1 MNKYELLWQKILE
14 ELESIYDPETFN
26 DLFRPLKSIYRFHNN
41 HIYILVENEFTKN
54 RINQIHI
61 KKINELAKRF
71 HKDELVDFIF
81 ITNTKDLPSEL
92 QEKSDYSVNTN
103 YEMTG
108 LNANYT
114 FPTFVVGKSNNYAF
128 SVSMIVADQLGTAH
142 NPLYIFGDVGLGKT
156 HLMQAIGNKAIENNI
171 NSKVLY
177 VKSDIFVE
185 EYYAHFKN
193 QMMDEFNEK
202 YRSVDVLLIDD
213 IQMLSGATQTQL
225 EFFKLFEILH
235 SRNKQIVITS
245 DKPASELKKIMDR
258 LTSRFQWGLSVDIKI
273 PDAQHRLDILKKKLA
288 AEFDP
293 NTYQDVPID
302 ALEYIASVFSTN
314 IRELEGALNR
324 AMTYTK
330 IHKLKPSVKNFK
342 IALESLVNTRIK
354 SDQLNENNYDKIQS
368 VVADFYSIKVEDMI
382 GKKRDYKSTL
392 PRHIAMYLIKYLYD
406 VPYKTIGELFGN
418 RDHSS
423 VLSACSKIENELE
436 SDPILKKAIEDITKK
451 LGVEK

>member
-1 MNKYELLWQKILE
+1 MNKYELLWQKILV

-26 DLFRPLKSIYRFHNN
+26 DLFRPLKSIYLFHNN

-61 KKINELAKRF
+61 KKINELAKKF

-81 ITNTKDLPSEL
+81 ITNTKDLPVEL
-92 QEKSDYSVNTN
+92 QEKSDYSVNSN

-171 NSKVLY
+171 NAKVLY

-185 EYYAHFKN
+185 EYYAHYKN
-193 QMMDEFNEK
+193 QKMDEFNEK

-235 SRNKQIVITS
+235 ARNKQIEI
-245 DKPASELKKIMDR
+245 
-258 LTSRFQWGLSVDIKI
+258 G
-273 PDAQHRLDILKKKLA
+273 
-288 AEFDP
+288 
-293 NTYQDVPID
+293 
-302 ALEYIASVFSTN
+302 
-314 IRELEGALNR
+314 R
-324 AMTYTK
+324 A
-330 IHKLKPSVKNFK
+330 HV
-342 IALESLVNTRIK
+342 
-354 SDQLNENNYDKIQS
+354 
-368 VVADFYSIKVEDMI
+368 
-382 GKKRDYKSTL
+382 
-392 PRHIAMYLIKYLYD
+392 
-406 VPYKTIGELFGN
+406 
-418 RDHSS
+418 
-423 VLSACSKIENELE
+423 
-436 SDPILKKAIEDITKK
+436 
-451 LGVEK
+451 